1 MKTLKPMKYLAIFIL
16 LNTALMLSGCQKTE
30 AVEEKPIRPAQIWE
44 VTEQLFETVDTYSG
58 KIEPGRT
65 TDLSFRVAGKL
76 IGRHVNIGDRVEEG
90 QEIARLDTED
100 SDLRVQSATANL
112 QAAQGDVESARANL
126 SAARNNY
133 TASQG
138 VLASSQSNLGAAQGT
153 ISSARGNVA
162 AIRASLT
169 STQAAVDSARATH
182 RSAQANYAAAKAAI
196 GVAQAELQNA
206 QSDYDRT
213 ATLFQRKFI
222 SKMVLDRDQQRL
234 RTAQANV
241 KSATAQAESLLEQ
254 VNSAQAQISSA
265 QAQIKTVQAQI
276 YAAEGEQESAAA
288 NAESLQ
294 GQIRSAAAQAESA
307 KAQIKIAE
315 ARLQSAE
322 ANVAALKTQT
332 GLAQN
337 QSDYTVLHSDSAGVV
352 TQTLAEPG
360 QVIAAGQPV
369 LQLAMTEQ
377 IEAHIQVGE
386 SAIKAIKPGM
396 QADVSLWADSST
408 GSAGSGG
415 ETEPLTATIRE
426 ISPAAGTSRTW
437 LVKLSLDNP
446 PAEIRLGMTVRVAF
460 HNALKTRVA
469 WLPATAL
476 FQQDKAPAVW
486 LLDDTN
492 QVQLQNIGVEQYLS
506 DGMLVTGLSVGDKVI
521 TAGVNRLYPGQ
532 EVTPVAYDG
541 QAQPVVAK

>member
-1 MKTLKPMKYLAIFIL
+1 MKTINSMKHLPLFITL
-16 LNTALMLSGCQKTE
+16 TAALILSGCQKTE
-30 AVEEKPIRPAQIWE
+30 AVEKKPIRPAQIWQ
-44 VTEQLFETVDTYSG
+44 VTEQIFETTDTYAG
-58 KIEPGRT
+58 KIEPQRT

-76 IGRHVNIGDRVEEG
+76 IGRHVNVGDRVEKG

-100 SDLRVQSATANL
+100 SDLRVRSANANL
-112 QAAQGDVESARANL
+112 QAAQGDVDSARANL

-138 VLASSQSNLGAAQGT
+138 ALASTQSNLGAAQGT

-169 STQAAVDSARATH
+169 STQAAADSARATH

-196 GVAQAELQNA
+196 GVVQAELESA
-206 QSDYDRT
+206 QGQYNRT
-213 ATLFQRKFI
+213 NTLFQRKFI

-234 RTAQANV
+234 RTAQANL
-241 KSATAQAESLLEQ
+241 KSATAQATSLLEQ
-254 VNSAQAQISSA
+254 VKSAQAQISSA

-276 YAAEGEQESAAA
+276 YAAEGEQASAGA

-294 GQIRSAAAQAESA
+294 GQIQSAKAQAESA

-322 ANVAALKTQT
+322 ANVKALKTQT

-337 QSDYTVLHSDSAGVV
+337 QSNYTVLHSESAGVV
-352 TQTLAEPG
+352 TSTLVEPG

-377 IEAHIQVGE
+377 IEAHIRVGE
-386 SAIKAIKPGM
+386 SAIKTIKPGM
-396 QADVSLWADSST
+396 KADVSLWADSPDI
-408 GSAGSGG
+408 GR
-415 ETEPLTATIRE
+415 EPLAATVHE
-426 ISPAAGTSRTW
+426 ISPVAGNSRTW
-437 LVKLSLDNP
+437 LVKLTLDKP
-446 PAEIRLGMTVRVAF
+446 PEAIRFGMTARVVFRA
-460 HNALKTRVA
+460 ALAANVV
-469 WLPATAL
+469 WLPSTAL
-476 FQQDKAPAVW
+476 FQQNEAAAVW
-486 LLDDTN
+486 VLDDTN
-492 QVQLQNIGVEQYLS
+492 QVQLQTISVEEYLT
-506 DGMLVTGLSVGDKVI
+506 DGMLVSGLSVGDKII

-532 EVTPVAYDG
+532 EIKPIAYNG
-541 QAQPVVAK
+541 QAQAVVTK